1 MGPCPRHPQAG
12 SAALMNDAPR
22 QLSPHGVPLGHP
34 KGIRSEHEA
43 DSEYLGSCAVIP
55 TSLTR
60 ILKDMINAIQLIKQI
75 YSLLQKVSK
84 AGPSATDMD
93 CRDQMLQKSKEEL
106 DFAENK

>member
-1 MGPCPRHPQAG
+1 MGACRHHPQAG

-22 QLSPHGVPLGHP
+22 KLSPHRVPPGHP
-34 KGIRSEHEA
+34 KGIRREHEA
-43 DSEYLGSCAVIP
+43 DSKYLGSCAMIP

-75 YSLLQKVSK
+75 YSRLQKVSK

-93 CRDQMLQKSKEEL
+93 CRDQMLQK
-106 DFAENK
+106 